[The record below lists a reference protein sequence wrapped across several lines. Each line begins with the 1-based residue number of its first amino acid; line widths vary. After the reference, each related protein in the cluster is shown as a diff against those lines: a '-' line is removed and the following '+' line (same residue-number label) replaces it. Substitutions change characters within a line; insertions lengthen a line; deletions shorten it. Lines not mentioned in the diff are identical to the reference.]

1 MAEKAVVSIGEAL
14 VDMIQLEDHAEPT
27 YLAAWGGS
35 PFNVA
40 VGVARLGSSVE
51 FAGSFAKD
59 ALGDQ
64 LRGFLAE
71 QGVGM
76 DLSVT
81 VDAQTTIAMTSM
93 VNHEPQYNFYAAP
106 ASYGFVPPAIAARQQ
121 VASASVVHAG
131 SLGVLEDMTYDAI
144 RESFSAAPAITT
156 FDPNVRPRMV
166 SDWDH
171 YRERLG
177 YLAYRSDFVKYSIED
192 IEATYPGQT
201 EDSIAMAALDG
212 RARAVL
218 VTRGGN
224 PATLYTEKDQ
234 STVPI
239 AQGFSLA
246 DTTGGGDATMAAI
259 LHQLHQGGLPDEHEQ
274 WEHVVRQAFIVSAI
288 VCSRRGGAIAMPT
301 AEEAHKAG
309 AQFWA

>member
-1 MAEKAVVSIGEAL
+1 MAEHAVVSIGEAL
-14 VDMIQLEDHAEPT
+14 VDMIQLEDHDEPT

-35 PFNVA
+35 PFNVS
-40 VGVARLGSSVE
+40 VGIARLGSPVE
-51 FAGSFAKD
+51 FAGSFADD
-59 ALGDQ
+59 ALGRQ
-64 LRGFLAE
+64 LMDFLGR

-121 VASASVVHAG
+121 VATASVVHAG

-144 RESFSAAPAITT
+144 RESFSAAPHITT

-166 SDWDH
+166 SDWDD

-177 YLAYRSDFVKYSIED
+177 YLVYRSDFVKYSIED
-192 IEATYPGQT
+192 IDATYPGQT

-218 VTRGGN
+218 VTRGGE
-224 PATLYTEKDQ
+224 PATLYTEKTQ
-234 STVPI
+234 STIPI
-239 AQGFSLA
+239 AQGFTLQ

-259 LHQLHQGGLPDEHEQ
+259 LHQLHQGGLPDEHDQ
-274 WEHVVRQAFIVSAI
+274 WEHVVAQAFIVSAL

-301 AEEAHKAG
+301 AEEAKKAG

>member
-1 MAEKAVVSIGEAL
+1 MAEHAVVSIGEAL
-14 VDMIQLEDHAEPT
+14 VDMIQLEDRDEPT

-40 VGVARLGSSVE
+40 VGVARLGSPVE
-51 FAGSFAKD
+51 FAGSFADD
-59 ALGDQ
+59 ALGNQ
-64 LRGFLAE
+64 LKAFLAL

-81 VDAQTTIAMTSM
+81 VGAQTTIAMTSM
-93 VNHEPQYNFYAAP
+93 VNHEPQYSFYAAP

-144 RESFSAAPAITT
+144 RESFAASTGIKT

-166 SDWDH
+166 ADWDS

-177 YLAYRSDFVKYSIED
+177 YLVYRADFVKYSIED
-192 IEATYPGQT
+192 IDATYPGQA

-218 VTRGGN
+218 VTRGGE

-234 STVPI
+234 STIPI
-239 AQGFSLA
+239 AQGFTLE

-259 LHQLHQGGLPDEHEQ
+259 VHQLHQGGLPDEHDQ
-274 WEHVVRQAFIVSAI
+274 WEHIVRQAFIVSAI

-301 AEEAHKAG
+301 AKEAQEAG